1 MKKTIA
7 VSLLCIA
14 IGLQANAQTSQN
26 KNGYIPTDRPSNE
39 ISISYGALPFTDF
52 LDFTAGALII
62 GFTGGDITLSN
73 IHSTGAFSLGYYW
86 YFNNH
91 VAVGCDLVYSHME
104 MTLNYKSGG
113 VKDDNSNFLSILP
126 GVKLPW
132 FNFKHCG
139 LYSKINAG
147 LCVYQSI
154 ASTENQNNKNI
165 STGFAFQLTPIG
177 VDFGGELVRGFVEAG
192 FGFQSIASAGVRF
205 AF

>member
-7 VSLLCIA
+7 ASLLCIA
-14 IGLQANAQTSQN
+14 IGLQANAQTSQD
-26 KNGYIPTDRPSNE
+26 KNGYVPTDRPSNE
-39 ISISYGALPFTDF
+39 ISISYGALPFTDIIGV
-52 LDFTAGALII
+52 TAGILTTGI
-62 GFTGGDITLSN
+62 TGGGVTLSN
-73 IHSTGAFSLGYYW
+73 VRSTGTFSLGYYW
-86 YFNNH
+86 YCNNH
-91 VAVGCDLVYSHME
+91 VAVGCDLVYEHLK
-104 MTLNYKSGG
+104 MTLNYKSGE

-154 ASTENQNNKNI
+154 GESTENKKL
-165 STGFAFQLTPIG
+165 STSFAFQLTPIG
-177 VDFGGELVRGFVEAG
+177 VDFGGEAVRGFVEAG
-192 FGFQSIASAGVRF
+192 FGFQSTVSAGVRF